1 MFKLLA
7 IALASIAICGSANA
21 GYAQLAPPGGWGPG
35 TYAPSA
41 NDASY
46 GRIIYSPNGP
56 TANVGG
62 QAVKMPAAY
71 RLAANAPRVAAAAI
85 FLNPYV
91 RAGVAIASWLGLAKL
106 VWDAVNQKWV
116 STDNLNGYPVSD
128 GYTYRINAASVDSG
142 IHYSASSACSA
153 WIAAA
158 IAYDGI
164 QRTQTGSAN
173 LSCSWTGSPWPNG
186 ASLGISR
193 TAASSCPVGWY
204 VTPAGCVQTPP
215 PKPLTQKEFE
225 DALSPKPM
233 PERVPQELP
242 QPTPLPIETPS
253 PWINPEPGPS
263 PAHRPLFVPTGDPVP
278 NPNYDPN
285 APASPENQ
293 PWYQPGTRIV
303 PSPTADQPWRVDYRP
318 VDRPQPTSQ
327 PNPNPQPGT
336 DPTDKPKPEDQQDLC
351 QKNPNI
357 VACENG
363 DVNDSPLPEIPTL
376 YERKYP
382 DGLIGI
388 WNQKSQLIKQASMFT
403 LASQL
408 MPTSLNAGA
417 CPAWQIDLNFAS
429 WAAYGVHNVA
439 PECWVWDVAKTI
451 ILISALLLARA
462 LVFGG

>member
-7 IALASIAICGSANA
+7 IAAASVAICGSANA

-106 VWDAVNQKWV
+106 VWDAANNRWV
-116 STDNLNGYPVSD
+116 QQDTSGSIQSTGVRYSGPGQV
-128 GYTYRINAASVDSG
+128 YVDSPWDACRQYTG
-142 IHYSASSACSA
+142 SGFSDWAVYQSGTQVICTFKKDGQSYFSSALKTYASGQTCPTGW
-153 WIAAA
+153 WI
-158 IAYDGI
+158 
-164 QRTQTGSAN
+164 
-173 LSCSWTGSPWPNG
+173 
-186 ASLGISR
+186 
-193 TAASSCPVGWY
+193 
-204 VTPAGCVQTPP
+204 TPAGCVQTPQ
-215 PKPLTQKEFE
+215 PKQVTQKEFE
-225 DALSPKPM
+225 DALAPQPM

-318 VDRPQPTSQ
+318 VDRPQPTPQ

-363 DVNDSPLPEIPTL
+363 DVNDSPLPEVPKL

-408 MPTSLNAGA
+408 MPTSLNAGV
-417 CPAWQIDLNFAS
+417 CPAWQIELNFAR
-429 WAAYGVHNVA
+429 WASYGAHNVA
-439 PECWVWDVAKTI
+439 PPCWIWDVAKTI